1 MASAPQANNLPIFYN
16 DLVPLNSNEH
26 AKLRLKPADAAPFL
40 KDQHAVPLTV
50 DEFVT
55 AQRFVPIIFSA
66 GDEPVPLALM
76 GLNEGVNTFL
86 DEDGKLRGSV
96 RVAAD
101 APKDAIEA
109 VALAHEMTV
118 KFLEGRP
125 AKKVVVVPGRLV
137 NIVG

>member
-40 KDQHAVPLTV
+40 RDQHAVPLTV
-50 DEFVT
+50 DEFVV

-76 GLNEGVNTFL
+76 GLNASCNTEIEHFN
-86 DEDGKLRGSV
+86 
-96 RVAAD
+96 
-101 APKDAIEA
+101 AP
-109 VALAHEMTV
+109 
-118 KFLEGRP
+118 
-125 AKKVVVVPGRLV
+125 
-137 NIVG
+137 